1 MKFVNMHEIS
11 DCMGWIDEFGVILAR
26 NMNGWLVINVAMEL
40 VCIMTLCWLD
50 KHDFGVVRT

>member
-1 MKFVNMHEIS
+1 MHEIS